1 MRTSLNNIKAIDDY
15 LVGDM
20 PPGDRLLF
28 EANLLL
34 NHDLVNDMEHQQN
47 TYATIRQ
54 YGRRRIKDEIIAVQ
68 NILAVTP
75 QHSGFMQRILS
86 LFKRY

>member
-15 LVGDM
+15 LLGST

-34 NHDLVNDMEHQQN
+34 NKGLADDTEHQQN

-54 YGRRRIKDEIIAVQ
+54 YGRRRIKEEIIAAQ
-68 NILAVTP
+68 NILATAP
-75 QHSGFMQRILS
+75 QHSGFMQRILN
-86 LFKRY
+86 LFK